1 MYMYPCCTNV
11 LILSKLYEN
20 ALLITYS
27 NLVCDLWTLQDGGT
41 FMTYLSVEV
50 ILLGE
55 VLLLL
60 CRLLYSFDGTE
71 MYSSS
76 IPSVVLFSIVSL
88 SFFVRRRYTR
98 GSDVCVVFDDYRPP
112 TRSSGILFVSSRSS
126 PPCVNTSVSDLG
138 SFVRR

>member
-1 MYMYPCCTNV
+1 MYNMFPCCTNV
-11 LILSKLYEN
+11 LLLFKLYEN
-20 ALLITYS
+20 ALLITYY
-27 NLVCDLWTLQDGGT
+27 LVCDLWTLQDRGT
-41 FMTYLSVEV
+41 FMIYLSVEV

-76 IPSVVLFSIVSL
+76 IPSVVLFSIVL
-88 SFFVRRRYTR
+88 LCFFVRRRYTR

-112 TRSSGILFVSSRSS
+112 TRSTSGILIVSSRSS
-126 PPCVNTSVSDLG
+126 PPLKS
-138 SFVRR
+138 